1 MPGSRIFSECL
12 AAIALAKVCKP
23 HTPNVLKRR
32 RNYKKVIRQQH
43 DNEEIDEKTENNN
56 NKVTIFQIA

>member
-23 HTPNVLKRR
+23 HTPKVLKRR

-43 DNEEIDEKTENNN
+43 DNEEIDEKGENNN
-56 NKVTIFQIA
+56 NNNVNP